1 MILSDQRLQE
11 LKSIIGMEANCL
23 VGYIPTP
30 EALKEYFN
38 WISKNHKIPLEE
50 IQEFVRV
57 KYEESF
63 TKILRNLSN

>member
-1 MILSDQRLQE
+1 
-11 LKSIIGMEANCL
+11 MEANCL